1 MNNSYKLVYSET
13 LNTWVAVA
21 EHVSAR
27 GKKSAV
33 RLVTAAALL
42 AGGALGTGW
51 ALAAPPLIATPAVN
65 QLPTGAQVTTGTVNI
80 SQTQTATAAN
90 MAIQQ
95 SSNQAIVNWQS
106 FNVGAN
112 AKVNI
117 TQPSSTS
124 VLLNRVMD
132 SNPSQIFGQV
142 NANGQVFLS
151 NPNGVYFAPGS
162 SVDVGSFTAT
172 THSIS
177 DADFLAGKYNFNRNG
192 ATGSIANEGSIASGL
207 GGYIALLAPEV
218 RNQGVVVAKV
228 GGTVAMAAG
237 ESYQLQFNSNNQL
250 TNVLVTPSTLDTLVE
265 NGNLVQAPGGLIILS
280 AQAASSLL
288 GGVVKNSGSISAT
301 GLVNDG
307 GTIRLSAGNKIE
319 LASTSSISADAAP
332 NSAGNGGRIDII
344 TDLNNATGITKVDGS
359 ISAKGGEL
367 GGDGGFVD
375 TSAARLAIG
384 ESTLVTTGASKGK
397 AGTWLLDPYD
407 VSIEGPSGTA
417 SGTTYGN
424 SFTAG
429 ATSTILASSIS
440 SSLNAGSNVSI
451 STGSD
456 SANTIYV
463 NSAITATTG
472 TATLSLTGGTIN
484 LAANISTVGSQTYSG
499 AVVINNASGVTLSS
513 TNSNINFGSTV
524 NSSTGNYYG
533 LTVSNGTG
541 TTAFGGVVG
550 GTNPLGYLCINVVG
564 CSATSV
570 GTASSSGTT
579 TLAGN
584 VTTSGT
590 QTYGGNL
597 TIGANTSL
605 TSTANGGNGAVTIA
619 GNVNTLSTISSGI
632 LKFLGSG
639 YWAISTSSGSTWAY
653 YLAGSNG
660 SNTYQSTVSL
670 GNVNYTSTLSALS
683 SLPTISYGSGA
694 YAWTP
699 ALSTTISLL
708 VVGGGGSGG
717 ESVYVGGGGGG
728 GGGGVIFANSY
739 TASNQVAITVGAG
752 GAAINNANGYVGN
765 SGQSSTFGSLTA
777 LGGGGGG
784 IFWNSGVAGY
794 ALAGG
799 SGGGGM
805 GTNVS
810 NGINLGAAAGGST
823 TVGTYYANAGGNGLV
838 DGLYFAGGG
847 GGAGSAGGNATST
860 QSGAGGSGYASNIT
874 GTTAYYGAGGGGAAG
889 NTTDT
894 TKIGLGGSGVGGNG
908 SVGASA
914 TTLLA
919 TSGVTNTG
927 SGGGGSVSGGIGGS
941 AANKPSGAGG
951 SGIVVLNGN
960 IVNAPNTYSLNI
972 NSGTG
977 KASIGGSVANVSTLT
992 INSNSSLSEIAGV
1005 ISGSTALTKSG
1016 TAGVLTLSANNTYSG
1031 GTTISAGTLQ
1041 VGAGGS
1047 SGAISGNIVNNAT
1060 LTFNR
1065 SDDLSYAD
1073 VISGTGALS
1082 KLGTGALT
1090 LSGTNTYSGAT
1101 SISAGT
1107 LKAASGAAL
1116 GTGAVSVGSTGIL
1129 DLTYSGTVSLG
1140 STLSMSSGAA
1150 ITNSANTSNLSV
1162 TGAST
1167 LAGNINTAGN
1177 QTYTGAVT
1185 LSGNTTLT
1193 TLNSSQVNTNG
1204 TITFGAA
1211 VDGTASGAQSLTIT
1225 SGTGA
1230 VSFGSTVGGTM
1241 PLSSLTITGG
1251 STSTG
1256 QTTTLGGNVTT
1267 SGNQSFGGNLTLG
1280 ANASLTSTANSG
1292 NGAVTIN
1299 GSVSTNSV
1307 QSSGTVQFLVG
1318 GNYKVSTDNGSTWNS
1333 YTATSSSSGGSG
1345 LNITYSGVSSGTAA
1359 TANSSGAAG
1368 VSTYIFNANSATSY
1382 NYLLLGG
1389 GGGGGTYAGGGG
1401 GAGGILSGAITLS
1414 TTNYY
1419 ITVGNGGA
1427 GGSPTT
1433 ISNGQNGGAS
1443 GISGAMVSLSALGG
1457 GAGGAADHAFTGG
1470 SGGGAGCI
1478 STCPFPGAN
1487 GTIGQGSNG
1496 GAASNSGAGANGG
1509 SGAIAGVS
1517 GGGGGLSWG
1526 AKAGDGGSGSTHL
1539 IPGTSNSVLIGGG
1552 GGGGTYTGTPGAGG
1566 AGGGGAGAVSAANA
1580 TSASANT
1587 GGGGGGTWIGLGGA
1601 GGSGFAVIN
1610 GVISNVTYAYSLSIN
1625 SGTGASQINGSVS
1638 NLSSLSINSTSAS
1651 NLVSGAISGSSALS
1665 YNTAVGYTGSSGA
1678 TGVLNLAGTNTYT
1691 GGTTVSGGTLQAG
1704 STTAFGGAS
1713 GAMTVNTG
1721 SVLDLNGKTLANANS
1736 LSLNGTGISGG
1747 GALTNSSNTAATY
1760 VGAVAL
1766 ASDSSIG
1773 SASGDITVSGIV
1785 NGTGSLTKS
1794 GTDTLTL
1801 SGTNTFNG
1809 ATSITSGTLAIS
1821 NAAGLGGTSNGTTV
1835 ASGATLDLRGAS
1847 VGAEA
1852 VTLSGGT
1859 LTASTGTSSLSGA
1872 VNLTSASSLS
1882 GAGALTL
1889 SGAITSNG
1897 NGLAL
1902 IGTGAKTLSSTSNTL
1917 STIATGSGVGVLNV
1931 VNNAALAIGQVTAG
1945 GSTYSGINSTGTV
1958 SVTTRTGD
1966 LTVSQNVVTTSIA
1979 TSYTTPAIK
1988 LGAGSLAAAG
1998 TPTGG
2003 DVLLSGTPSISVGTG
2018 GVALIYSGYATTSAA
2033 RTLANS
2039 FAPKLSYYSINTD
2052 STYVPTSFAAA
2063 YFSLFRESPTTL
2075 YTLYVPGQTFTYGT
2089 PITSLNYCYST
2100 SASSCAP
2107 VTATGVPSTTQAQ
2120 AFNNLLLDAGTYPG
2134 TIAPAPLEITG
2145 YFFAAGNAVNIVVNP
2160 KAVTIA
2166 NVAST
2171 TTYDGLSTYTNVAN
2185 AMTYNVSGLVGSDA
2199 VRSITQTPSNSVVA
2213 GNVANAGTFAVT
2225 PSAAVLSIG
2234 RASNYTF
2241 NYTSA
2246 LATVSKA
2253 NLTVKVKDDAKFVG
2267 ESDNAAYDGVSYS
2280 GFVAG
2285 QTASVLSGAVAI
2297 SRSNASVNSAGTYS
2311 GVLSAASSTL
2321 SSNNYNI
2328 NYASGNYTI
2337 VPADQLLIRLAD
2349 TSTTY
2354 GTAPTYTLSSVQY
2367 KSSTGGAVVDLT
2379 SRAVVNTS
2387 AFTLAD
2393 GAGGNTALTLG
2404 PLSSSLS
2411 SAGQVAVGNY
2421 QVGASSIT
2429 NTSANYSNT
2438 VNIVGSLSVGQKS
2451 LTVAATSGLSK
2462 TYDGTTN
2469 MTGLGLGLT
2478 GLVGADAV
2486 SASGLGTYDNA
2497 NAGNNKSF
2505 DVSGISLS
2513 GADAA
2518 NYKLASNSLN
2528 ASTGVITAAP
2538 LLITANNDSKT
2549 YDAAAYTTTNAAT
2562 AGVNYSGF
2570 VNGETASVLS
2580 GTLSY
2585 GGTAIGAVNVGNYA
2599 IAPTGQTSS
2608 NYAITYGNGALNISP
2623 ADVRVS
2629 ATNVTL
2635 TGTVAK
2641 VYDGTT
2647 VATLTSNNYVTTG
2660 WQGSDGATITQTTGT
2675 YDNANA
2681 GTNKLVNVTL
2691 ASSDYSAT
2699 NGTLLSNY
2707 NLPTAASGYVG
2718 VITPKPVTVS
2728 NASRTT
2734 TYDGLSSYN
2743 ALAAGTT
2750 YTVGAMVGSDTVS
2763 SISQTASGFSGGAS
2777 GTAQAGTY
2785 TIMPSAAVMGTGS
2798 ASNYSF
2804 SYVSSNHT
2812 VNKATLNLAISKT
2825 YDGSTSFS
2833 SANANTYT
2841 FTGMVNSESAP
2852 TISAGAATTS
2862 NADVNT
2868 YNTFATNTLALSSGN
2883 YTLTGGTVAA
2893 TITPKPVTVTNTA
2906 RSTTYDGVTSY
2917 TTLATGT
2924 TYTVGSMVGS
2934 DSVASIT
2941 QTPTGFSGASTG
2953 TAQAGTLTVTPSDA
2967 VLGTG
2972 SASNYSFSYVPST
2985 HTVDKANLSVSATP
2999 SLTGNVYNGTAFT
3012 GTYTTTAVNGET
3024 FTVAGMASGTNAG
3037 TYTSALSVSGPALVN
3052 YNTPVITNAN
3062 LVINPT
3068 PLSVTANNA
3077 SKTYDGTVFSGG
3089 SGVTYSGFVNNETS
3103 AVLGGTL
3110 GYAGTS
3116 QNAKNVG
3123 NYAITPNGL
3132 TSTNYTVSF
3141 VDGSLT
3147 INPAGLNAIVASLT
3161 GSTSKVYDGNTA
3173 ATLTPGN
3180 FAFSGFA
3187 AGEGAS
3193 VSKTAGTF
3201 DNANAGTNKT
3211 VTVSLSSSD
3220 IAANSGTLL
3229 SNYTLPT
3236 SASGTIGTIT
3246 KAPLS
3251 VTASNASKTY
3261 DGAAFLGGN
3270 GVTYSGFVNNETTA
3284 ALSGTLGYAG
3294 SSQNAKNVGNYVIT
3308 PNGLTGANYSVNFV
3322 DGSLTIN
3329 PAGLNAI
3336 VASLTGSTSKVYDG
3350 NTTATL
3356 TPGNFAFSGFAT
3368 GEGASVSKTAGT
3380 YDNANAGTNKTVTVS
3395 LSSSDIAA
3403 NSGTLL
3409 SNYTLPTSASGAI
3422 GTINKAPLSVTAS
3435 NASKTYDGAA
3445 FLGGNGVTY
3454 SGFVNNETT
3463 AALSG
3468 TLGYAGSSQNAK
3480 NVGNYVITPNG
3491 LTSANYTVSFV
3502 DGSLTIN
3509 HAGLNAIMASLTG
3522 STSKVYDGNTT
3533 ATLTPGNFAFS
3544 GFATGEGASVSK
3556 TAGTFDNANA
3566 GSNKTVTVTLSSSD
3580 IAANS
3585 GTLLS
3590 NYTLPTSASG
3600 AIGTISKAPLSAA
3613 LTGNS
3618 TKVYDGN
3625 STATL
3630 SASNYVISGFANAE
3644 GASVSQTNGSF
3655 TDKNVGTSK
3664 GVTTVISIN
3673 DIAANNGTLLSNYTL
3688 PTSASG
3694 NIGTITPANLT
3705 LTALTNT
3712 KNFDG
3717 KNDALAVPTAS
3728 GLIGSDTV
3736 SGLVEAYSDVNP
3748 GTGKTLSVQ
3757 TGYQISD
3764 GNSGNNYKVTLVPDQ
3779 TGEIRAQAVAV
3790 LPPAA
3795 ASASTTY
3802 APPTLT
3808 VYAASGASTAAGSA
3822 PATSPTPS
3830 PAATSASSPASSSSS
3845 AASSSVAAGSSSG
3858 VVVSTINSPTTQVT
3872 GLVAVLV
3879 PAGTATAGTGLVI
3892 ALPEQ
3897 VLTTAAPNSAVQ
3909 VTLPNNEPL
3918 PSWIRYDAATQTL
3931 VTTAVPS
3938 GAFPLSVVVT
3948 TGGQSTLIQISE
3960 SKPTP

>member
-1 MNNSYKLVYSET
+1 
-13 LNTWVAVA
+13 VA
-21 EHVSAR
+21 
-27 GKKSAV
+27 
-33 RLVTAAALL
+33 
-42 AGGALGTGW
+42 
-51 ALAAPPLIATPAVN
+51 
-65 QLPTGAQVTTGTVNI
+65 
-80 SQTQTATAAN
+80 
-90 MAIQQ
+90 
-95 SSNQAIVNWQS
+95 
-106 FNVGAN
+106 
-112 AKVNI
+112 
-117 TQPSSTS
+117 
-124 VLLNRVMD
+124 
-132 SNPSQIFGQV
+132 
-142 NANGQVFLS
+142 LS
-151 NPNGVYFAPGS
+151 G
-162 SVDVGSFTAT
+162 
-172 THSIS
+172 
-177 DADFLAGKYNFNRNG
+177 
-192 ATGSIANEGSIASGL
+192 
-207 GGYIALLAPEV
+207 
-218 RNQGVVVAKV
+218 
-228 GGTVAMAAG
+228 
-237 ESYQLQFNSNNQL
+237 
-250 TNVLVTPSTLDTLVE
+250 
-265 NGNLVQAPGGLIILS
+265 
-280 AQAASSLL
+280 SLL
-288 GGVVKNSGSISAT
+288 
-301 GLVNDG
+301 
-307 GTIRLSAGNKIE
+307 
-319 LASTSSISADAAP
+319 
-332 NSAGNGGRIDII
+332 
-344 TDLNNATGITKVDGS
+344 
-359 ISAKGGEL
+359 
-367 GGDGGFVD
+367 
-375 TSAARLAIG
+375 
-384 ESTLVTTGASKGK
+384 TTF
-397 AGTWLLDPYD
+397 LQ
-407 VSIEGPSGTA
+407 
-417 SGTTYGN
+417 
-424 SFTAG
+424 
-429 ATSTILASSIS
+429 
-440 SSLNAGSNVSI
+440 NV
-451 STGSD
+451 
-456 SANTIYV
+456 
-463 NSAITATTG
+463 
-472 TATLSLTGGTIN
+472 
-484 LAANISTVGSQTYSG
+484 
-499 AVVINNASGVTLSS
+499 
-513 TNSNINFGSTV
+513 
-524 NSSTGNYYG
+524 
-533 LTVSNGTG
+533 
-541 TTAFGGVVG
+541 
-550 GTNPLGYLCINVVG
+550 
-564 CSATSV
+564 
-570 GTASSSGTT
+570 
-579 TLAGN
+579 
-584 VTTSGT
+584 
-590 QTYGGNL
+590 
-597 TIGANTSL
+597 
-605 TSTANGGNGAVTIA
+605 
-619 GNVNTLSTISSGI
+619 
-632 LKFLGSG
+632 
-639 YWAISTSSGSTWAY
+639 
-653 YLAGSNG
+653 
-660 SNTYQSTVSL
+660 
-670 GNVNYTSTLSALS
+670 
-683 SLPTISYGSGA
+683 
-694 YAWTP
+694 
-699 ALSTTISLL
+699 
-708 VVGGGGSGG
+708 
-717 ESVYVGGGGGG
+717 
-728 GGGGVIFANSY
+728 
-739 TASNQVAITVGAG
+739 
-752 GAAINNANGYVGN
+752 
-765 SGQSSTFGSLTA
+765 
-777 LGGGGGG
+777 
-784 IFWNSGVAGY
+784 
-794 ALAGG
+794 
-799 SGGGGM
+799 
-805 GTNVS
+805 
-810 NGINLGAAAGGST
+810 
-823 TVGTYYANAGGNGLV
+823 
-838 DGLYFAGGG
+838 
-847 GGAGSAGGNATST
+847 
-860 QSGAGGSGYASNIT
+860 
-874 GTTAYYGAGGGGAAG
+874 
-889 NTTDT
+889 
-894 TKIGLGGSGVGGNG
+894 
-908 SVGASA
+908 
-914 TTLLA
+914 
-919 TSGVTNTG
+919 
-927 SGGGGSVSGGIGGS
+927 
-941 AANKPSGAGG
+941 
-951 SGIVVLNGN
+951 
-960 IVNAPNTYSLNI
+960 
-972 NSGTG
+972 
-977 KASIGGSVANVSTLT
+977 
-992 INSNSSLSEIAGV
+992 
-1005 ISGSTALTKSG
+1005 
-1016 TAGVLTLSANNTYSG
+1016 
-1031 GTTISAGTLQ
+1031 
-1041 VGAGGS
+1041 
-1047 SGAISGNIVNNAT
+1047 
-1060 LTFNR
+1060 
-1065 SDDLSYAD
+1065 
-1073 VISGTGALS
+1073 
-1082 KLGTGALT
+1082 
-1090 LSGTNTYSGAT
+1090 
-1101 SISAGT
+1101 
-1107 LKAASGAAL
+1107 
-1116 GTGAVSVGSTGIL
+1116 
-1129 DLTYSGTVSLG
+1129 
-1140 STLSMSSGAA
+1140 
-1150 ITNSANTSNLSV
+1150 
-1162 TGAST
+1162 
-1167 LAGNINTAGN
+1167 
-1177 QTYTGAVT
+1177 
-1185 LSGNTTLT
+1185 
-1193 TLNSSQVNTNG
+1193 
-1204 TITFGAA
+1204 
-1211 VDGTASGAQSLTIT
+1211 
-1225 SGTGA
+1225 
-1230 VSFGSTVGGTM
+1230 
-1241 PLSSLTITGG
+1241 
-1251 STSTG
+1251 
-1256 QTTTLGGNVTT
+1256 
-1267 SGNQSFGGNLTLG
+1267 
-1280 ANASLTSTANSG
+1280 
-1292 NGAVTIN
+1292 
-1299 GSVSTNSV
+1299 
-1307 QSSGTVQFLVG
+1307 
-1318 GNYKVSTDNGSTWNS
+1318 
-1333 YTATSSSSGGSG
+1333 
-1345 LNITYSGVSSGTAA
+1345 
-1359 TANSSGAAG
+1359 
-1368 VSTYIFNANSATSY
+1368 
-1382 NYLLLGG
+1382 
-1389 GGGGGTYAGGGG
+1389 
-1401 GAGGILSGAITLS
+1401 
-1414 TTNYY
+1414 
-1419 ITVGNGGA
+1419 
-1427 GGSPTT
+1427 
-1433 ISNGQNGGAS
+1433 
-1443 GISGAMVSLSALGG
+1443 
-1457 GAGGAADHAFTGG
+1457 
-1470 SGGGAGCI
+1470 
-1478 STCPFPGAN
+1478 
-1487 GTIGQGSNG
+1487 
-1496 GAASNSGAGANGG
+1496 
-1509 SGAIAGVS
+1509 
-1517 GGGGGLSWG
+1517 
-1526 AKAGDGGSGSTHL
+1526 
-1539 IPGTSNSVLIGGG
+1539 
-1552 GGGGTYTGTPGAGG
+1552 
-1566 AGGGGAGAVSAANA
+1566 
-1580 TSASANT
+1580 
-1587 GGGGGGTWIGLGGA
+1587 
-1601 GGSGFAVIN
+1601 
-1610 GVISNVTYAYSLSIN
+1610 YSLSIN
-1625 SGTGASQINGSVS
+1625 SGNGATQINGSVS

-1651 NLVSGAISGSSALS
+1651 NLVSGAISGSAALS

-1713 GAMTVNTG
+1713 GTLTINTG

-1773 SASGDITVSGIV
+1773 SASGDITLSGIV
-1785 NGTGSLTKS
+1785 SGSGSLTKS
-1794 GTDTLTL
+1794 GTDTLTF
-1801 SGTNTFNG
+1801 SGNNTFNG

-1821 NAAGLGGTSNGTTV
+1821 NAAGLGGTSSGTTV
-1835 ASGATLDLRGAS
+1835 ASGATLDLRGAA

-1872 VNLTSASSLS
+1872 VNLTSASILS

-1917 STIATGSGVGVLNV
+1917 STIASGSGVGVLNV

-1966 LTVSQNVVTTSIA
+1966 LTVSQNVVTTSTA

-1988 LGAGSLAAAG
+1988 LGAGSLSAAG

-2039 FAPKLSYYSINTD
+2039 FAPKLSYYSINSD

-2063 YFSLFRESPTTL
+2063 YFTLFRESPTTL

-2171 TTYDGLSTYTNVAN
+2171 TTYDGLSTYANVAN

-2234 RASNYTF
+2234 KASNYTF

-2253 NLTVKVKDDAKFVG
+2253 NLKVKVKDDAKFVG
-2267 ESDNAAYDGVSYS
+2267 ESDNVAYDGVSYS

-2321 SSNNYNI
+2321 FSNNYNI

-2354 GTAPTYTLSSVQY
+2354 GTAPSYTLSSVQY

-2379 SRAVVNTS
+2379 SRAAVNTS

-2451 LTVAATSGLSK
+2451 LTVAATSGMSK

-2486 SASGLGTYDNA
+2486 TASGLATYDNA
-2497 NAGNNKSF
+2497 NAGNNKSI

-2518 NYKLASNSLN
+2518 NYKLASITLN

-2549 YDAAAYTTTNAAT
+2549 YDATAYTTTNAAA

-2718 VITPKPVTVS
+2718 VITPKSVTVS

-2763 SISQTASGFSGGAS
+2763 SISQTATGFSGGAS

-2785 TIMPSAAVMGTGS
+2785 TITPSAAVMGTGS

-2804 SYVSSNHT
+2804 SYVSSTHT

-2852 TISAGAATTS
+2852 TISSGAATT
-2862 NADVNT
+2862 NHADANN

-2893 TITPKPVTVTNTA
+2893 TITPKPVSVTNTA
-2906 RSTTYDGVTSY
+2906 RSTTYDGVSTYASLASATSF
-2917 TTLATGT
+2917 TTSTMVGNDA
-2924 TYTVGSMVGS
+2924 VGSL
-2934 DSVASIT
+2934 T
-2941 QTPTGFSGASTG
+2941 QTPSSNGLAH
-2953 TAQAGTLTVTPSDA
+2953 AGSFTITPSSA

-2972 SASNYSFSYVPST
+2972 TASNYSFSYVPST
-2985 HTVDKANLSVSATP
+2985 HTVDKANLSISATP

-3012 GTYTTTAVNGET
+3012 GTYTTTAVNGEI

-3052 YNTPVITNAN
+3052 YNTPVITDAN
-3062 LVINPT
+3062 LVISPKPVTVTNTARSTTYDGVTNYTTLATGTSFSVGAMVGSDAVSSVTQTPNGFNGSAT
-3068 PLSVTANNA
+3068 GVAQAGTFTVTPSAAALSTGTASNYNFSFVPSTHTVDKANLSVSATPSLTGNVYRGNAYTGSYTSTALNGETFTVTGQATGTNAGTYTSALNVSGAALANYNTPVISNASLVISPAPLSVTASNA
-3077 SKTYDGTVFSGG
+3077 SKTYDGAVFSGG
-3089 SGVTYSGFVNNETS
+3089 NGVTYSGFVNNETS

-3123 NYAITPNGL
+3123 NYVITPNGL
-3132 TSTNYTVSF
+3132 TSANYTVSF

-3147 INPAGLNAIVASLT
+3147 ITPAGLNAIVASLT

-3193 VSKTAGTF
+3193 VSKTSGTF
-3201 DNANAGTNKT
+3201 DT
-3211 VTVSLSSSD
+3211 
-3220 IAANSGTLL
+3220 
-3229 SNYTLPT
+3229 
-3236 SASGTIGTIT
+3236 
-3246 KAPLS
+3246 
-3251 VTASNASKTY
+3251 
-3261 DGAAFLGGN
+3261 
-3270 GVTYSGFVNNETTA
+3270 
-3284 ALSGTLGYAG
+3284 
-3294 SSQNAKNVGNYVIT
+3294 
-3308 PNGLTGANYSVNFV
+3308 
-3322 DGSLTIN
+3322 
-3329 PAGLNAI
+3329 
-3336 VASLTGSTSKVYDG
+3336 
-3350 NTTATL
+3350 
-3356 TPGNFAFSGFAT
+3356 
-3368 GEGASVSKTAGT
+3368 
-3380 YDNANAGTNKTVTVS
+3380 ANAGTNKTVTVS

-3422 GTINKAPLSVTAS
+3422 GTIHKAPLSVTAG
-3435 NASKTYDGAA
+3435 NASKTYDGAV
-3445 FLGGNGVTY
+3445 FSGGNGVTY

-3463 AALSG
+3463 AALGG

-3491 LTSANYTVSFV
+3491 LTSANYSVNFV
-3502 DGSLTIN
+3502 DGSLTISP
-3509 HAGLNAIMASLTG
+3509 AGLNAIVASLTG
-3522 STSKVYDGNTT
+3522 STSKVYDGTT
-3533 ATLTPGNFAFS
+3533 AATLTPGNFAFS
-3544 GFATGEGASVSK
+3544 GFAAGEGASVSKTTGTFDNANAGTNKTVTVSLSSSDIAANSGTLLSNYTLPTSATGAIGTISKAPLSVTAGNTSKTYDGSVFSGGNGVTYSGFVNNETSAVLGGTLGYSGSSQNAKNVGNYVITPNGLTTANYSVNFVDGSLTISPAGLNVIVASLTGTTSKFYDGNTSATLTPSNFAFSGFAAGEGASVSK

-3600 AIGTISKAPLSAA
+3600 AIGTISKAPLSAT
-3613 LTGNS
+3613 LTGNT

-3625 STATL
+3625 ATASL
-3630 SASNYVISGFANAE
+3630 LANNFVISGFANAE

-3655 TDKNVGTSK
+3655 TDKNAGTNK

-3694 NIGTITPANLT
+3694 NIGTITPASLT

-3717 KNDALAVPTAS
+3717 KSDALAVPTAS

-3736 SGLVEAYSDVNP
+3736 TGLVEAYSDVNP
-3748 GTGKTLSVQ
+3748 GTRKTLSVQ

-3764 GNSGNNYKVTLVPDQ
+3764 GNSGNNYKVTLVSDQ

-3808 VYAASGASTAAGSA
+3808 VYAASSASTAAASA
-3822 PATSPTPS
+3822 PA
-3830 PAATSASSPASSSSS
+3830 PAATPVSASASSSNTPASSS
-3845 AASSSVAAGSSSG
+3845 VVTGSSSG

-3960 SKPTP
+3960 TKTSP

>member
-1 MNNSYKLVYSET
+1 
-13 LNTWVAVA
+13 
-21 EHVSAR
+21 
-27 GKKSAV
+27 
-33 RLVTAAALL
+33 
-42 AGGALGTGW
+42 
-51 ALAAPPLIATPAVN
+51 
-65 QLPTGAQVTTGTVNI
+65 
-80 SQTQTATAAN
+80 
-90 MAIQQ
+90 
-95 SSNQAIVNWQS
+95 
-106 FNVGAN
+106 
-112 AKVNI
+112 
-117 TQPSSTS
+117 
-124 VLLNRVMD
+124 
-132 SNPSQIFGQV
+132 
-142 NANGQVFLS
+142 
-151 NPNGVYFAPGS
+151 
-162 SVDVGSFTAT
+162 
-172 THSIS
+172 
-177 DADFLAGKYNFNRNG
+177 
-192 ATGSIANEGSIASGL
+192 
-207 GGYIALLAPEV
+207 
-218 RNQGVVVAKV
+218 
-228 GGTVAMAAG
+228 
-237 ESYQLQFNSNNQL
+237 
-250 TNVLVTPSTLDTLVE
+250 
-265 NGNLVQAPGGLIILS
+265 
-280 AQAASSLL
+280 
-288 GGVVKNSGSISAT
+288 
-301 GLVNDG
+301 
-307 GTIRLSAGNKIE
+307 
-319 LASTSSISADAAP
+319 
-332 NSAGNGGRIDII
+332 
-344 TDLNNATGITKVDGS
+344 
-359 ISAKGGEL
+359 
-367 GGDGGFVD
+367 
-375 TSAARLAIG
+375 
-384 ESTLVTTGASKGK
+384 
-397 AGTWLLDPYD
+397 
-407 VSIEGPSGTA
+407 
-417 SGTTYGN
+417 
-424 SFTAG
+424 
-429 ATSTILASSIS
+429 
-440 SSLNAGSNVSI
+440 
-451 STGSD
+451 
-456 SANTIYV
+456 
-463 NSAITATTG
+463 
-472 TATLSLTGGTIN
+472 
-484 LAANISTVGSQTYSG
+484 
-499 AVVINNASGVTLSS
+499 
-513 TNSNINFGSTV
+513 
-524 NSSTGNYYG
+524 
-533 LTVSNGTG
+533 
-541 TTAFGGVVG
+541 
-550 GTNPLGYLCINVVG
+550 
-564 CSATSV
+564 
-570 GTASSSGTT
+570 
-579 TLAGN
+579 
-584 VTTSGT
+584 
-590 QTYGGNL
+590 
-597 TIGANTSL
+597 
-605 TSTANGGNGAVTIA
+605 
-619 GNVNTLSTISSGI
+619 
-632 LKFLGSG
+632 
-639 YWAISTSSGSTWAY
+639 
-653 YLAGSNG
+653 
-660 SNTYQSTVSL
+660 
-670 GNVNYTSTLSALS
+670 
-683 SLPTISYGSGA
+683 
-694 YAWTP
+694 
-699 ALSTTISLL
+699 
-708 VVGGGGSGG
+708 
-717 ESVYVGGGGGG
+717 
-728 GGGGVIFANSY
+728 
-739 TASNQVAITVGAG
+739 
-752 GAAINNANGYVGN
+752 
-765 SGQSSTFGSLTA
+765 
-777 LGGGGGG
+777 
-784 IFWNSGVAGY
+784 
-794 ALAGG
+794 
-799 SGGGGM
+799 
-805 GTNVS
+805 
-810 NGINLGAAAGGST
+810 
-823 TVGTYYANAGGNGLV
+823 
-838 DGLYFAGGG
+838 
-847 GGAGSAGGNATST
+847 
-860 QSGAGGSGYASNIT
+860 
-874 GTTAYYGAGGGGAAG
+874 
-889 NTTDT
+889 
-894 TKIGLGGSGVGGNG
+894 
-908 SVGASA
+908 
-914 TTLLA
+914 
-919 TSGVTNTG
+919 
-927 SGGGGSVSGGIGGS
+927 
-941 AANKPSGAGG
+941 
-951 SGIVVLNGN
+951 
-960 IVNAPNTYSLNI
+960 
-972 NSGTG
+972 
-977 KASIGGSVANVSTLT
+977 
-992 INSNSSLSEIAGV
+992 
-1005 ISGSTALTKSG
+1005 
-1016 TAGVLTLSANNTYSG
+1016 
-1031 GTTISAGTLQ
+1031 
-1041 VGAGGS
+1041 
-1047 SGAISGNIVNNAT
+1047 
-1060 LTFNR
+1060 
-1065 SDDLSYAD
+1065 
-1073 VISGTGALS
+1073 
-1082 KLGTGALT
+1082 
-1090 LSGTNTYSGAT
+1090 
-1101 SISAGT
+1101 
-1107 LKAASGAAL
+1107 
-1116 GTGAVSVGSTGIL
+1116 
-1129 DLTYSGTVSLG
+1129 
-1140 STLSMSSGAA
+1140 
-1150 ITNSANTSNLSV
+1150 
-1162 TGAST
+1162 
-1167 LAGNINTAGN
+1167 
-1177 QTYTGAVT
+1177 
-1185 LSGNTTLT
+1185 
-1193 TLNSSQVNTNG
+1193 
-1204 TITFGAA
+1204 
-1211 VDGTASGAQSLTIT
+1211 
-1225 SGTGA
+1225 
-1230 VSFGSTVGGTM
+1230 
-1241 PLSSLTITGG
+1241 
-1251 STSTG
+1251 
-1256 QTTTLGGNVTT
+1256 
-1267 SGNQSFGGNLTLG
+1267 
-1280 ANASLTSTANSG
+1280 
-1292 NGAVTIN
+1292 
-1299 GSVSTNSV
+1299 
-1307 QSSGTVQFLVG
+1307 
-1318 GNYKVSTDNGSTWNS
+1318 
-1333 YTATSSSSGGSG
+1333 
-1345 LNITYSGVSSGTAA
+1345 
-1359 TANSSGAAG
+1359 
-1368 VSTYIFNANSATSY
+1368 
-1382 NYLLLGG
+1382 
-1389 GGGGGTYAGGGG
+1389 
-1401 GAGGILSGAITLS
+1401 
-1414 TTNYY
+1414 
-1419 ITVGNGGA
+1419 
-1427 GGSPTT
+1427 
-1433 ISNGQNGGAS
+1433 
-1443 GISGAMVSLSALGG
+1443 
-1457 GAGGAADHAFTGG
+1457 
-1470 SGGGAGCI
+1470 
-1478 STCPFPGAN
+1478 
-1487 GTIGQGSNG
+1487 
-1496 GAASNSGAGANGG
+1496 
-1509 SGAIAGVS
+1509 
-1517 GGGGGLSWG
+1517 
-1526 AKAGDGGSGSTHL
+1526 
-1539 IPGTSNSVLIGGG
+1539 
-1552 GGGGTYTGTPGAGG
+1552 
-1566 AGGGGAGAVSAANA
+1566 
-1580 TSASANT
+1580 
-1587 GGGGGGTWIGLGGA
+1587 
-1601 GGSGFAVIN
+1601 
-1610 GVISNVTYAYSLSIN
+1610 
-1625 SGTGASQINGSVS
+1625 
-1638 NLSSLSINSTSAS
+1638 
-1651 NLVSGAISGSSALS
+1651 
-1665 YNTAVGYTGSSGA
+1665 
-1678 TGVLNLAGTNTYT
+1678 
-1691 GGTTVSGGTLQAG
+1691 
-1704 STTAFGGAS
+1704 
-1713 GAMTVNTG
+1713 
-1721 SVLDLNGKTLANANS
+1721 
-1736 LSLNGTGISGG
+1736 
-1747 GALTNSSNTAATY
+1747 
-1760 VGAVAL
+1760 
-1766 ASDSSIG
+1766 
-1773 SASGDITVSGIV
+1773 
-1785 NGTGSLTKS
+1785 
-1794 GTDTLTL
+1794 
-1801 SGTNTFNG
+1801 
-1809 ATSITSGTLAIS
+1809 
-1821 NAAGLGGTSNGTTV
+1821 
-1835 ASGATLDLRGAS
+1835 
-1847 VGAEA
+1847 
-1852 VTLSGGT
+1852 

-1902 IGTGAKTLSSTSNTL
+1902 IGTGAKTLSSTSNIL
-1917 STIATGSGVGVLNV
+1917 STIASGSGVGVLNV
-1931 VNNAALAIGQVTAG
+1931 VNNAALAIGQVTTG
-1945 GSTYSGINSTGTV
+1945 SSTYSGINSTGTV

-1966 LTVSQNVVTTSIA
+1966 LTVSQNVVTTSTA

-1988 LGAGSLAAAG
+1988 LGAGSLSAAG

-2003 DVLLSGTPSISVGTG
+2003 DVLLSGTPTISAGTG

-2039 FAPKLSYYSINTD
+2039 FAPKLSYYSINSD
-2052 STYVPTSFAAA
+2052 STYVPTTFASA
-2063 YFSLFRESPTTL
+2063 YYTLFRESPTTL

-2107 VTATGVPSTTQAQ
+2107 VTATGVPSTMQAQ

-2145 YFFAAGNAVNIVVNP
+2145 YFFAAGNAVNIVVSP
-2160 KAVTIA
+2160 KAVNIA

-2171 TTYDGLSTYTNVAN
+2171 STYDGLSTYANVAN

-2213 GNVANAGTFAVT
+2213 GTVANAGTFSVT

-2234 RASNYTF
+2234 KASNYTF

-2328 NYASGNYTI
+2328 TYASGNYTI

-2354 GTAPTYTLSSVQY
+2354 GTAPSYNLTSVQY

-2379 SRAVVNTS
+2379 SRAAVNSS

-2486 SASGLGTYDNA
+2486 TASGLGTYDNA
-2497 NAGNNKSF
+2497 NAGNNKSI

-2691 ASSDYSAT
+2691 TSSDYSAT

-2718 VITPKPVTVS
+2718 VITPKSVTVS

-2734 TYDGLSSYN
+2734 TYDGSSSYN

-2763 SISQTASGFSGGAS
+2763 SISQTATGFSGGAS

-2785 TIMPSAAVMGTGS
+2785 TITPSAAVMGTGS

-2804 SYVSSNHT
+2804 SYVGSNHT

-2868 YNTFATNTLALSSGN
+2868 YNTFATNTLTLSDGN

-2893 TITPKPVTVTNTA
+2893 TITPKPVSVTNTA

-2924 TYTVGSMVGS
+2924 PYTVGPMVGS

-2953 TAQAGTLTVTPSDA
+2953 AAQAGTLTVTPSDA

-2972 SASNYSFSYVPST
+2972 TASNYSFSYVPST

-3037 TYTSALSVSGPALVN
+3037 TYTSALNVSGAALVN

-3077 SKTYDGTVFSGG
+3077 SKAYDGAVFSGG
-3089 SGVTYSGFVNNETS
+3089 NGVTYSGFVNNETS

-3123 NYAITPNGL
+3123 NYVITPNGL
-3132 TSTNYTVSF
+3132 TSANYTVSF

-3147 INPAGLNAIVASLT
+3147 ITPAGLNAIVASLT
-3161 GSTSKVYDGNTA
+3161 GSTSKVYDGNTS

-3251 VTASNASKTY
+3251 VTASNTSKTY
-3261 DGAAFLGGN
+3261 DGAVFSGGN

-3284 ALSGTLGYAG
+3284 SLSGTLGYAG
-3294 SSQNAKNVGNYVIT
+3294 SSQNARNVGNYVIT
-3308 PNGLTGANYSVNFV
+3308 PNGLTSANYSVNFV
-3322 DGSLTIN
+3322 DGSLTIS
-3329 PAGLNAI
+3329 PAGLNSI

-3350 NTTATL
+3350 NTSATL
-3356 TPGNFAFSGFAT
+3356 TPGNFAFSGFAA
-3368 GEGASVSKTAGT
+3368 GEGASVSKTSGT
-3380 YDNANAGTNKTVTVS
+3380 FDNANAGTNKTVTVS

-3409 SNYTLPTSASGAI
+3409 SNYTLPTSASGTI
-3422 GTINKAPLSVTAS
+3422 GTISKAPLNVTAS
-3435 NASKTYDGAA
+3435 NASKTYDGTV
-3445 FLGGNGVTY
+3445 FSGGNGVTY
-3454 SGFVNNETT
+3454 SGFVNNETS
-3463 AALSG
+3463 AVLGG
-3468 TLGYAGSSQNAK
+3468 TLGYAGTSQNAK

-3491 LTSANYTVSFV
+3491 LTSANYSVNFV

-3509 HAGLNAIMASLTG
+3509 PAGLNAIVASLTG
-3522 STSKVYDGNTT
+3522 STSKVYDGNTA

-3544 GFATGEGASVSK
+3544 GFAAGEGASVSK
-3556 TAGTFDNANA
+3556 TSGTFDNANA
-3566 GSNKTVTVTLSSSD
+3566 GTNKTVTVSLSSSD

-3600 AIGTISKAPLSAA
+3600 TIGTISKAPLSAA
-3613 LTGNS
+3613 LTGNT

-3625 STATL
+3625 ATASL
-3630 SASNYVISGFANAE
+3630 SANNFVISGFANAE

-3655 TDKNVGTSK
+3655 TDKNTGTNK

-3694 NIGTITPANLT
+3694 NIGTITPASLT
-3705 LTALTNT
+3705 LRALTNT

-3717 KNDALAVPTAS
+3717 KNDALAIPTAS

-3736 SGLVEAYSDVNP
+3736 TGLVEAYSDVNP
-3748 GTGKTLSVQ
+3748 GTRKTLSVQ

-3764 GNSGNNYKVTLVPDQ
+3764 GNSGNNYKVTLVSDQ

-3808 VYAASGASTAAGSA
+3808 VYAASSASTAAASA
-3822 PATSPTPS
+3822 PA
-3830 PAATSASSPASSSSS
+3830 PAATPVSASASSSNTPASSS
-3845 AASSSVAAGSSSG
+3845 VVTGSSSG

-3960 SKPTP
+3960 TKTSP

>member
-33 RLVTAAALL
+33 RLVTAAAIM

-65 QLPTGAQVTTGTVNI
+65 QLPTGAQVATGTVNI

-250 TNVLVTPSTLDTLVE
+250 TNVLVTPSALDTLIE
-265 NGNLVQAPGGLIILS
+265 NGNAVQAPGGLIILS

-307 GTIRLSAGNKIE
+307 GTIRLSASNKIE
-319 LASTSSISADAAP
+319 LTSTSSISADAAP
-332 NSAGNGGRIDII
+332 NNAGNGGRIDII

-407 VSIEGPSGTA
+407 VTIGPDPTI
-417 SGTTYGN
+417 SGTTYAN

-429 ATSTILASSIS
+429 TTSTILASSIS

-472 TATLSLTGGTIN
+472 TATLTLTGGTIN

-499 AVVINNASGVTLSS
+499 AVVINNASGITLSS

-550 GTNPLGYLCINVVG
+550 ATNALGYLCINVVS

-597 TIGANTSL
+597 TLGANTSL

-619 GNVNTLSTISSGI
+619 GNVDSLSTISSGI

-717 ESVYVGGGGGG
+717 ESVFIGGGGGG

-874 GTTAYYGAGGGGAAG
+874 GTTAYYGAGGGGSAG

-908 SVGASA
+908 SVGQSA

-960 IVNAPNTYSLNI
+960 IVNAPSSYSLNI

-977 KASIGGSVANVSTLT
+977 KAVIGGSVANVSTLT
-992 INSNSSLSEIAGV
+992 INSDSSLSEIAGA

-1016 TAGVLTLSANNTYSG
+1016 TAGVLTLAANNTYSG

-1041 VGAGGS
+1041 VGAGGT
-1047 SGAISGNIVNNAT
+1047 SGAIAGNIVNNAT
-1060 LTFNR
+1060 LAFNR

-1082 KLGTGALT
+1082 KLGAGALT
-1090 LSGTNTYSGAT
+1090 LSGTNTYTGST
-1101 SISAGT
+1101 TISAGT
-1107 LKAASGAAL
+1107 LKAASAAAL
-1116 GTGAVSVGSTGIL
+1116 GTGAVSIDASGTL
-1129 DLTYSGTVSLG
+1129 DLTFGGTVALG
-1140 STLSMSSGAA
+1140 SSLSMSTGAS
-1150 ITNSANTSNLSV
+1150 ITNSANTSSLTV
-1162 TGAST
+1162 AGTST
-1167 LAGNINTAGN
+1167 LVGNINTAGN

-1193 TLNSSQVNTNG
+1193 TLNTSQANTNG
-1204 TITFGAA
+1204 TITFDAA
-1211 VDGTASGAQSLTIT
+1211 VDGTASGAQSLTVT

-1230 VSFGSTVGGTM
+1230 VSFGSSVGGTT

-1280 ANASLTSTANSG
+1280 ANTSLTSTANSG
-1292 NGAVTIN
+1292 NGLVTIAGNITTALPSTTTTGVLLQFLGN
-1299 GSVSTNSV
+1299 GYWEMSTN
-1307 QSSGTVQFLVG
+1307 G
-1318 GNYKVSTDNGSTWNS
+1318 GSTWAYYSSTDSSSTYQASGTNGGVS
-1333 YTATSSSSGGSG
+1333 FTSTATAF
-1345 LNITYSGVSSGTAA
+1345 LNTPNITYTLGTYSLSPD
-1359 TANSSGAAG
+1359 TVAN
-1368 VSTYIFNANSATSY
+1368 V
-1382 NYLLLGG
+1382 NYLVLGG
-1389 GGGGGTYAGGGG
+1389 GGGGGYWQAGGGGGGGVVTGSASLSSCTSCYAIVVGSGGAGGTGNTFVAAGGATGGSSSITGNSLNISALGGGGGGASTVNATTGASGGGAGRYSSTAGTHTGTQGSNGGAFQTAGSTGVGGGGGGGAADNWTNNGGNGGAGVANPISGSNIGQLSGGSYYVAGGGGGSTEVGLPGTGGLGGG
-1401 GAGGILSGAITLS
+1401 GAGGINYPNLTPRIDGRSGT
-1414 TTNYY
+1414 
-1419 ITVGNGGA
+1419 
-1427 GGSPTT
+1427 
-1433 ISNGQNGGAS
+1433 
-1443 GISGAMVSLSALGG
+1443 
-1457 GAGGAADHAFTGG
+1457 
-1470 SGGGAGCI
+1470 
-1478 STCPFPGAN
+1478 
-1487 GTIGQGSNG
+1487 
-1496 GAASNSGAGANGG
+1496 
-1509 SGAIAGVS
+1509 
-1517 GGGGGLSWG
+1517 
-1526 AKAGDGGSGSTHL
+1526 
-1539 IPGTSNSVLIGGG
+1539 
-1552 GGGGTYTGTPGAGG
+1552 
-1566 AGGGGAGAVSAANA
+1566 
-1580 TSASANT
+1580 ANT
-1587 GGGGGGTWIGLGGA
+1587 GGGGGGTYNSTSGGSALGGNGGD
-1601 GGSGFAVIN
+1601 GGSGAV
-1610 GVISNVTYAYSLSIN
+1610 VLSNFSFLGTKYYALTIN
-1625 SGTGASQINGSVS
+1625 SGTSKASIGGSVS
-1638 NLSSLSINSTSAS
+1638 NVTTLTINSTSALS
-1651 NLVSGAISGSSALS
+1651 EITGAVGGSTALVKSGAGGVL
-1665 YNTAVGYTGSSGA
+1665 TLSGA
-1678 TGVLNLAGTNTYT
+1678 NTYT
-1691 GGTTVSGGTLQAG
+1691 GGTTISAGTLKIGHATALGGSGGA
-1704 STTAFGGAS
+1704 
-1713 GAMTVNTG
+1713 V
-1721 SVLDLNGKTLANANS
+1721 SVTDDAALDLNGTSMTNTNTLTLRGS
-1736 LSLNGTGISGG
+1736 GISGG
-1747 GALTNSSNTAATY
+1747 GALTNSGNTAATY
-1760 VGAVAL
+1760 AGNIVLGSA
-1766 ASDSSIG
+1766 SSIG
-1773 SASGDITVSGIV
+1773 SAVGDITASGVVSGAFALTKVAAATLALNGSNTYTGGTTISAGTLKIGHSNALGSSLGGAISVASLAALDLNGFGLSNTSTLTLNGSGISSGGALTNSSTGTAISNPIV
-1785 NGTGSLTKS
+1785 LASDASIGSSTGNINLSGVISGTGNLTKIGSAHSTLSGSNTYTGTTTVSGSGILSISNSQGLGSTDGGTIVSSTGRLLFNGLSIGAEAITLNGGSLEVQS
-1794 GTDTLTL
+1794 GTSSLSGTVNLAADSTIRVDLGAQLTL
-1801 SGTNTFNG
+1801 SGVVSGTGRLTKNFITGGSPVNFGTLILTATNTHSGGTTISAGTLQLGAGGTTGTIAGDVTNNATLAFNRSDDLTFAGIISGTG
-1809 ATSITSGTLAIS
+1809 AVTKLAANTLTFSGTNTYTGGTTISAGTLQIGAGSNIGSITGDVTNNATLTFNRSDALNFSGAISGTGAVTKLGTGTTTLSGINTYTGSTTVSTGTLAIS
-1821 NAAGLGGTSNGTTV
+1821 NAAGLGDTAAGTTVANGATLDLQGVVVGAEALTLNGGTLSTSTGTSSLAGTVTLGDNSTANVAGTQLSLSGVVSGVGYGLTKTGSGSLVLSGNNNYSGATTVSAGMLAITHASGLGATSGGTTV
-1835 ASGATLDLRGAS
+1835 ASDATLDLRGAA

-1852 VTLSGGT
+1852 ITLSGGT
-1859 LTASTGTSSLSGA
+1859 LAATTGTSSLSGA

-1902 IGTGAKTLSSTSNTL
+1902 IGTGAKTLSNTSNTL
-1917 STIATGSGVGVLNV
+1917 STIATGSGVGALSV
-1931 VNNAALAIGQVTAG
+1931 VNNAALAIGQVTSG
-1945 GSTYSGINSTGTV
+1945 SSTYSGINSTGTV

-1966 LTVSQNVVTTSIA
+1966 LTVSQNVVTTSTA
-1979 TSYTTPAIK
+1979 TSYTTPALK

-2003 DVLLSGTPSISVGTG
+2003 DVLLSGTPTISVGTG

-2033 RTLANS
+2033 RALANS
-2039 FAPKLSYYSINTD
+2039 FAPKLSYYSINSD

-2160 KAVTIA
+2160 KAVNIV

-2171 TTYDGLSTYTNVAN
+2171 STYDGLSTYANVAN
-2185 AMTYNVSGLVGSDA
+2185 AMTYNVSGLVGSDT

-2213 GNVANAGTFAVT
+2213 GNVANAGNFAVT

-2297 SRSNASVNSAGTYS
+2297 SRSNASVNAAGAYS

-2321 SSNNYNI
+2321 SSSNYNI
-2328 NYASGNYTI
+2328 TYAPGNYTI
-2337 VPADQLLIRLAD
+2337 IPADQLLIRLAD

-2354 GTAPTYTLSSVQY
+2354 GTAPSYNLTSVQY
-2367 KSSTGGAVVDLT
+2367 KRSTGGAVVDLT
-2379 SRAVVNTS
+2379 SRAAVNTS

-2411 SAGQVAVGNY
+2411 SAGQVAVGSY

-2469 MTGLGLGLT
+2469 MTSLGLGLT

-2486 SASGLGTYDNA
+2486 TASGLGTYANA

-2518 NYKLASNSLN
+2518 NYKIASNTLS
-2528 ASTGVITAAP
+2528 ATTGVITAAP

-2549 YDAAAYTTTNAAT
+2549 YDAAAYTTANAAT
-2562 AGVNYSGF
+2562 VGVRYSGF
-2570 VNGETASVLS
+2570 INGETSSDLS
-2580 GTLSY
+2580 GTLIYS
-2585 GGTAIGAVNVGNYA
+2585 GTAIGAVNVGNYV
-2599 IAPTGQTSS
+2599 IEPTGQTSS
-2608 NYAITYGNGALNISP
+2608 NYAITYSNGALSISP

-2629 ATNVTL
+2629 ATNVAL
-2635 TGTVAK
+2635 TGTVGK
-2641 VYDGTT
+2641 VYDGTN

-2660 WQGSDGATITQTTGT
+2660 WQGSDGATITQTAGT

-2707 NLPTAASGYVG
+2707 NLPTSASGYVG
-2718 VITPKPVTVS
+2718 VITPKTVTVT
-2728 NASRTT
+2728 NASRST
-2734 TYDGLSSYN
+2734 TYDGMTSYN
-2743 ALAAGTT
+2743 TLAAGTT
-2750 YTVGAMVGSDTVS
+2750 YTVGAMVGSDAVS
-2763 SISQTASGFSGGAS
+2763 SISQTASGFGGGAS
-2777 GTAQAGTY
+2777 GTAQG
-2785 TIMPSAAVMGTGS
+2785 
-2798 ASNYSF
+2798 
-2804 SYVSSNHT
+2804 
-2812 VNKATLNLAISKT
+2812 
-2825 YDGSTSFS
+2825 
-2833 SANANTYT
+2833 
-2841 FTGMVNSESAP
+2841 
-2852 TISAGAATTS
+2852 GA
-2862 NADVNT
+2862 
-2868 YNTFATNTLALSSGN
+2868 F
-2883 YTLTGGTVAA
+2883 
-2893 TITPKPVTVTNTA
+2893 
-2906 RSTTYDGVTSY
+2906 
-2917 TTLATGT
+2917 
-2924 TYTVGSMVGS
+2924 
-2934 DSVASIT
+2934 
-2941 QTPTGFSGASTG
+2941 
-2953 TAQAGTLTVTPSDA
+2953 TVTPGA
-2967 VLGTG
+2967 ALLGTG
-2972 SASNYSFSYVPST
+2972 SASNYNFSYVGST
-2985 HTVDKANLSVSATP
+2985 HTVDKVNLSVA
-2999 SLTGNVYNGTAFT
+2999 
-3012 GTYTTTAVNGET
+3012 
-3024 FTVAGMASGTNAG
+3024 
-3037 TYTSALSVSGPALVN
+3037 
-3052 YNTPVITNAN
+3052 
-3062 LVINPT
+3062 
-3068 PLSVTANNA
+3068 ANNA
-3077 SKTYDGTVFSGG
+3077 TKTYDGAVYSGG
-3089 SGVTYSGFVNNETS
+3089 NGVTYNGFVNNETS
-3103 AVLGGTL
+3103 AALGGSL
-3110 GYAGTS
+3110 SYAGTS
-3116 QNAKNVG
+3116 QTAKNVG
-3123 NYAITPNGL
+3123 SYVITPNGV
-3132 TSTNYTVSF
+3132 TSANYNVSF
-3141 VDGSLT
+3141 VDGTLT
-3147 INPAGLNAIVASLT
+3147 INPAALNAVVASLT
-3161 GSTSKVYDGNTA
+3161 GSTSKVYDGSTA
-3173 ATLTPGN
+3173 AMLTSSN
-3180 FAFSGFA
+3180 FLLSGFA
-3187 AGEGAS
+3187 TGEGAS
-3193 VSKTAGTF
+3193 VSKTSGTF
-3201 DNANAGTNKT
+3201 DDANAGTNKT

-3220 IAANSGTLL
+3220 FAGNSGTLL

-3236 SASGTIGTIT
+3236 
-3246 KAPLS
+3246 
-3251 VTASNASKTY
+3251 V
-3261 DGAAFLGGN
+3261 
-3270 GVTYSGFVNNETTA
+3270 
-3284 ALSGTLGYAG
+3284 
-3294 SSQNAKNVGNYVIT
+3294 
-3308 PNGLTGANYSVNFV
+3308 
-3322 DGSLTIN
+3322 
-3329 PAGLNAI
+3329 
-3336 VASLTGSTSKVYDG
+3336 
-3350 NTTATL
+3350 
-3356 TPGNFAFSGFAT
+3356 
-3368 GEGASVSKTAGT
+3368 
-3380 YDNANAGTNKTVTVS
+3380 
-3395 LSSSDIAA
+3395 
-3403 NSGTLL
+3403 
-3409 SNYTLPTSASGAI
+3409 
-3422 GTINKAPLSVTAS
+3422 
-3435 NASKTYDGAA
+3435 
-3445 FLGGNGVTY
+3445 
-3454 SGFVNNETT
+3454 
-3463 AALSG
+3463 
-3468 TLGYAGSSQNAK
+3468 
-3480 NVGNYVITPNG
+3480 
-3491 LTSANYTVSFV
+3491 
-3502 DGSLTIN
+3502 
-3509 HAGLNAIMASLTG
+3509 
-3522 STSKVYDGNTT
+3522 
-3533 ATLTPGNFAFS
+3533 
-3544 GFATGEGASVSK
+3544 
-3556 TAGTFDNANA
+3556 
-3566 GSNKTVTVTLSSSD
+3566 
-3580 IAANS
+3580 
-3585 GTLLS
+3585 
-3590 NYTLPTSASG
+3590 ASG

-3613 LTGNS
+3613 LTGS
-3618 TKVYDGN
+3618 TAKVYDAN
-3625 STATL
+3625 TAATL
-3630 SASNYVISGFANAE
+3630 SANNLAWTGFVAGE
-3644 GASVSQTNGSF
+3644 GASVSKT
-3655 TDKNVGTSK
+3655 TGTFDNANSGANK
-3664 GVTTVISIN
+3664 TVTVTLSSS
-3673 DIAANNGTLLSNYTL
+3673 DIVSNSGTLLTNYTL

-3694 NIGTITPANLT
+3694 SIGTISPASLT
-3705 LTALTNT
+3705 LTASTNT

-3717 KNDALAVPTAS
+3717 KTDAQAVPTAN

-3736 SGLVEAYSDVNP
+3736 TNLSEAYADSNP
-3748 GTGKTLSVQ
+3748 GTGKKLNVQ
-3757 TGYQISD
+3757 SGYQISD
-3764 GNSGNNYKVTLVPDQ
+3764 GNQGRNYSVTLVPDQ

-3790 LPPAA
+3790 LPPQAPN
-3795 ASASTTY
+3795 ASNNSS

-3808 VYAASGASTAAGSA
+3808 LFAVSTT
-3822 PATSPTPS
+3822 ATP
-3830 PAATSASSPASSSSS
+3830 ASSASSSSS
-3845 AASSSVAAGSSSG
+3845 ASASSVSIGSSSG
-3858 VVVSTINSPTTQVT
+3858 VVVNTISSATTQVNGFVT
-3872 GLVAVLV
+3872 VLV
-3879 PAGTATAGTGLVI
+3879 PSGTAIAGTGLVI

-3897 VLTTAAPNSAVQ
+3897 VLTSNAASTSVQ

-3918 PSWIRYDAATQTL
+3918 PSWIRYDAVTQTL
-3931 VTTAVPS
+3931 VTTAVPT

-3948 TGGQSTLIQISE
+3948 VDGKSTIIQISE
-3960 SKPTP
+3960 SKTNP